1 MIARETLARAAAYRE
16 PPRAPAG
23 STPTATAERSPGGC
37 AHLAPVPF
45 FRLGEV
51 DRCRETKRALCGAV
65 EALEYFDSLP
75 PEAARGLVR
84 ELLEYYGDGIGRW
97 LADAADYL
105 AALVET
111 DRELQ
116 TLADAAFPNIAHR
129 IRLAAALRELLRT
142 L

>member
-1 MIARETLARAAAYRE
+1 MIAREPFAQAAALRE
-16 PPRAPAG
+16 PPRAPAEP
-23 STPTATAERSPGGC
+23 TPPAASKRPPSRC
-37 AHLAPVPF
+37 ADLAPVPF

-51 DRCRETKRALCGAV
+51 DRCRETKRNLCGAI

-75 PEAARGLVR
+75 PEAARGIVR
-84 ELLEYYGDGIGRW
+84 ELLEYYGDGLGRW